1 MYLVDPEKPELE
13 VIQMDDEDRCSPETY
28 TCNGSGSRK
37 TCKHQSKREQL
48 EREKE
53 QLRRQEESPNQQ
65 EEVQD
70 SRAEGKS
77 SIMFVHPYGEYY
89 TLQRTGEGLK
99 DGNPLRTSTGQ
110 VG

>member
-1 MYLVDPEKPELE
+1 
-13 VIQMDDEDRCSPETY
+13 MDVEDRCSPEMY

-48 EREKE
+48 ERDKE

-65 EEVQD
+65 DEVQD
-70 SRAEGKS
+70 SKAEGEYE
-77 SIMFVHPYGEYY
+77 MGCNWETTGDGLEYGS
-89 TLQRTGEGLK
+89 T
-99 DGNPLRTSTGQ
+99 LRTSTGQ